1 MKGKILKKI
10 GIIGVF
16 TLFFLLQVD
25 SAQGD
30 DRIKPHHKKKS
41 NVPMEIELN
50 FSTLPILN
58 ELAVL
63 DIEIK
68 ALRDAPDTLIEI
80 ELPGEGFKVISG
92 NTQLNEDLSSGST
105 TIYQLEVLPVALGQ
119 YKIMATATSG
129 GSDYIFGKREAL
141 YVNIGDG
148 FSELSKT
155 SFKSELAGHRS
166 GAIKIRDLSEP
177 PTHVP
182 PDQKSMEDRESL
194 YLNAPGPGQIAVK
207 GYWFYQDKD
216 GVDQPLRDAKVE
228 IWDAG
233 ASGDT
238 LLETTHTDNSGYY
251 ASDNISNN
259 DSEGSGQDIYVK
271 VFATDDRSVR
281 LTDFSSPSNLYY
293 SVTGVQNDVSDGEV
307 DLGSYSIDDSDNRMA
322 WYIYDLI
329 ANDAFDYLADNVG
342 WKNLYNLKV
351 RWSPTNTSD
360 GTHYHP
366 GGSIDLL
373 AGDRWDSDVFLHEYG
388 HFVMYK
394 IYGDDMPPSPNCY
407 NHYWGSHS
415 SLGCAW
421 TEGWA
426 NFLQAAI
433 QNDRFYDD
441 TEDQILHIN
450 FEPPTPG
457 ASHAEDE
464 GAVAASMWDI
474 FDPVSN
480 SESWDDIGNGI
491 NGASN
496 NGIWSIAYSDN
507 PTDFLEFYSDW
518 INSSNGYNP
527 EITEIL
533 QHHQIEPD
541 TTRPSVSIKEPTS
554 NSTYTTSN
562 SNLDISGTASDNKA
576 VTNVSWANSRGGG
589 GTCNGKKSWSKEDIK
604 LSSGE
609 NIITVTAKD
618 AAGNTAT
625 DILT

>member
-1 MKGKILKKI
+1 MKGKILKRI

-16 TLFFLLQVD
+16 TFFLLLQVD
-25 SAQGD
+25 LAQGD
-30 DRIKPHHKKKS
+30 NRIKPQHKQKS

-50 FSTLPILN
+50 FSSVPMLN
-58 ELAVL
+58 EPAVL
-63 DIEIK
+63 DIEIR
-68 ALRDAPDTLIEI
+68 ALRDAPNTLIDI
-80 ELPGEGFKVISG
+80 ELPEDGFKLISG
-92 NTQLNEDLSSGST
+92 STQLNADMSSGST

-119 YKIMATATSG
+119 YKITATATSG
-129 GSDYIFGKREAL
+129 ESDYIFGKREAL

-155 SFKSELAGHRS
+155 SFKSELTGHRS
-166 GAIKIRDLSEP
+166 AAIKIGDLSEL

-182 PDQKSMEDRESL
+182 SDQKPMEERESL
-194 YLNAPGPGQIAVK
+194 YFAAPGPGQIAVK

-228 IWDAG
+228 IWDSD

-251 ASDNISNN
+251 ASGNISNN
-259 DSEGSGQDIYVK
+259 DSEGGGQDIYVK

-281 LTDFSSPSNLYY
+281 VTDFSSSSKLYY
-293 SVTGVQNDVSDGEV
+293 SATEVQKDVSDGEV
-307 DLGSYSIDDSDNRMA
+307 DLGSYSLDDSNNRMA
-322 WYIYDLI
+322 WYIYDVI

-342 WKNLYNLKV
+342 WRNLYNLQV
-351 RWSPTNTSD
+351 RWSPDNTTQ
-360 GTHYHP
+360 GTYYKP

-394 IYGDDMPPSPNCY
+394 IYGDSIPPSPNCY

-457 ASHAEDE
+457 ADHVEDE
-464 GAVAASMWDI
+464 GAVAASLWDI
-474 FDPVSN
+474 FDP
-480 SESWDDIGNGI
+480 
-491 NGASN
+491 
-496 NGIWSIAYSDN
+496 
-507 PTDFLEFYSDW
+507 
-518 INSSNGYNP
+518 
-527 EITEIL
+527 
-533 QHHQIEPD
+533 
-541 TTRPSVSIKEPTS
+541 
-554 NSTYTTSN
+554 
-562 SNLDISGTASDNKA
+562 
-576 VTNVSWANSRGGG
+576 
-589 GTCNGKKSWSKEDIK
+589 
-604 LSSGE
+604 
-609 NIITVTAKD
+609 
-618 AAGNTAT
+618 
-625 DILT
+625 

>member
-10 GIIGVF
+10 GIIGVITF
-16 TLFFLLQVD
+16 FFLLQV
-25 SAQGD
+25 ALVQGD
-30 DRIKPHHKKKS
+30 DRIKPHHKKKA

-50 FSTLPILN
+50 FSTVPVLN
-58 ELAVL
+58 EPVVL
-63 DIEIK
+63 DIEIR
-68 ALRDAPDTLIEI
+68 ALRDAPNTLIDI
-80 ELPGEGFKVISG
+80 ELQGEGFKVISG

-105 TIYQLEVLPVALGQ
+105 TIYQLEVLPVALGH
-119 YKIMATATSG
+119 YKITATATSG
-129 GSDYIFGKREAL
+129 GSDYIFGKRETL

-155 SFKSELAGHRS
+155 SFISELSGHRS
-166 GAIKIRDLSEP
+166 GAIKIGDLSEP

-194 YLNAPGPGQIAVK
+194 YFAAPGPGQIAVE

-228 IWDAG
+228 IWDSDE
-233 ASGDT
+233 SGDT

-251 ASDNISNN
+251 TSGNIENN

-281 LTDFSSPSNLYY
+281 VTDFSSSSNLYY
-293 SVTGVQNDVSDGEV
+293 SATEVQNDVSDGEV
-307 DLGSYSIDDSDNRMA
+307 DLGSYSIDDSNNRMA
-322 WYIYDLI
+322 WYIYDVI

-342 WKNLYNLKV
+342 WRNSYNLQV
-351 RWSPTNTSD
+351 RWSPTNTSQ
-360 GTHYHP
+360 GTYYRP

-394 IYGDDMPPSPNCY
+394 IYGDSMPPSPSCY
-407 NHYWGSHS
+407 SHYWGSHS

-441 TEDQILHIN
+441 TEDMILHID
-450 FEPPTPG
+450 FEPPAPG
-457 ASHAEDE
+457 ADHAEDE
-464 GAVAASMWDI
+464 GAVAASLWDI
-474 FDPVSN
+474 FDPVST
-480 SESWDDIGNGI
+480 SETWDAIGNGI

-496 NGIWSIAYSDN
+496 NGIWSIMSRDG
-507 PTDFLEFYSDW
+507 PTDFIEFYNYW
-518 INSSNGYNP
+518 MNSSNGYNP
-527 EITEIL
+527 EITAIF
-533 QHHQIEPD
+533 QQHQIDLD
-541 TTRPSVSIKEPTS
+541 TTRPRVTITTPTS
-554 NSTYTTSN
+554 DSTYTTSN
-562 SNLDISGTASDNKA
+562 SELTIGGTASENEGL
-576 VTNVSWANSRGGG
+576 VNV
-589 GTCNGKKSWSKEDIK
+589 I
-604 LSSGE
+604 
-609 NIITVTAKD
+609 
-618 AAGNTAT
+618 
-625 DILT
+625 